1 MRIAIDLPTKRG
13 DGKMT
18 YVYRC
23 LLLLMMTVSPFLRAN
38 GQETYEEWVAR
49 GLQAAEHDSLLEA
62 EGAFKQALKVSPA
75 DYRNVL
81 LFSNL
86 GRVQETIYWQ
96 RLEAAKGEG
105 VERVTDS
112 LLAQV
117 SEDKRKPSQLAEQAI
132 ESYTMALNFAPNS
145 VPVLAA
151 RAQMYLRMHL
161 WEKAI
166 HDFTSLVDL
175 RPDNTVA
182 RNYRAYAYVQLRR
195 FDEAHVDYERILSK
209 DPTSYEARLGLA
221 ILEQKM
227 GHLDRAVEQMDLL
240 VTANPDS
247 VELYS
252 VRASIYAENHQPEL
266 ALMDLDHAVE
276 AAPQNTDYLL
286 ARGYLHLE
294 CGNKRLARH
303 DFEQA
308 LRLGVPISTVQK
320 ALKEC
325 Q

>member
-1 MRIAIDLPTKRG
+1 
-13 DGKMT
+13 MT
-18 YVYRC
+18 HGYRFF
-23 LLLLMMTVSPFLRAN
+23 LLLMLALLPLLRIN
-38 GQETYEEWVAR
+38 GQVSYEGWVAR

-62 EGAFKQALKVSPA
+62 ERAFKQALRVSPA

-86 GRVQETIYWQ
+86 GRVQETLYWQ
-96 RLEAAKGEG
+96 RVDAARTEG
-105 VERVTDS
+105 LVRRSDS
-112 LLAQV
+112 LLSHAAIGQGGITA
-117 SEDKRKPSQLAEQAI
+117 DKRKLSQLADEAI

-151 RAQMYLRMHL
+151 RGQMYLRMHL
-161 WEKAI
+161 WEKAV
-166 HDFTSLVDL
+166 HDFTNVIDQ

-209 DPTSYEARLGLA
+209 APTSYEARLGLA

-247 VELYS
+247 VDLYS

-266 ALMDLDHAVE
+266 ALMDLDHAVDV
-276 AAPQNTDYLL
+276 APQNADYLL

-294 CGNKRLARH
+294 CGRKRLARH

-308 LRLGVPISTVQK
+308 LRLGVSISTIQN
-320 ALKEC
+320 ALNEC
-325 Q
+325 R

>member
-1 MRIAIDLPTKRG
+1 MEKG
-13 DGKMT
+13 DKKMT

-23 LLLLMMTVSPFLRAN
+23 LLLLTMTLFPFLRGN
-38 GQETYEEWVAR
+38 SQTTYEEWVAR
-49 GLQAAEHDSLLEA
+49 GLQAAEHDSLLVA
-62 EGAFKQALKVSPA
+62 ERAFKHALKVSPA

-86 GRVQETIYWQ
+86 GRVQEMLYWQ
-96 RLEAAKGEG
+96 RMEASRVEG
-105 VERVTDS
+105 VERVNDS
-112 LLAQV
+112 LLRTV
-117 SEDKRKPSQLAEQAI
+117 TSDKRKPSQLADEAI

-151 RAQMYLRMHL
+151 RAQMYMRMHL

-166 HDFTSLVDL
+166 HDFTTLVDL

-227 GHLDRAVEQMDLL
+227 GHLDRAVERMDLL
-240 VTANPDS
+240 VTAHPDS

-308 LRLGVPISTVQK
+308 LRLGVPVSSVQK

>member
-1 MRIAIDLPTKRG
+1 
-13 DGKMT
+13 MT
-18 YVYRC
+18 EGSR
-23 LLLLMMTVSPFLRAN
+23 FLFVLIISVFPVLNSHA
-38 GQETYEEWVAR
+38 QTTYEEWVAR

-62 EGAFKQALKVSPA
+62 ESAFKQALRGSPA

-86 GRVQETIYWQ
+86 GRVQETLYWQ
-96 RLEAAKGEG
+96 RLDATETEKHGRA
-105 VERVTDS
+105 TDS
-112 LLAQV
+112 LLLHTVIDTSNIMA
-117 SEDKRKPSQLAEQAI
+117 DKRKPSQIADEAI

-151 RAQMYLRMHL
+151 RALMYMRMHV

-166 HDFTSLVDL
+166 YDFTHIIDQ

-195 FDEAHVDYERILSK
+195 FDEAHVDYERILQK
-209 DPTSYEARLGLA
+209 DPSSYEARLGLA

-227 GHLDRAVEQMDLL
+227 GHLDRAVEQMDML

-247 VELYS
+247 VDLYS

-266 ALMDLDHAVE
+266 ALMDLDHAVD

-286 ARGYLHLE
+286 ARGYLRLE

-303 DFEQA
+303 DFERA
-308 LRLGVPISTVQK
+308 LNLGVPFSTIQK
-320 ALKEC
+320 ALNEC